1 VDWLEETIEDTLA
14 VYALAKPETRR
25 RLRTTNS
32 IEHDHMAV
40 RRRTRV
46 IRIFPNVASLVRLL
60 SALAIE
66 RNEQWMARR

>member
-1 VDWLEETIEDTLA
+1 
-14 VYALAKPETRR
+14 
-25 RLRTTNS
+25 
-32 IEHDHMAV
+32 MAV